1 MRQPGIEP
9 GAKQWECLSLPLTHW
24 RWSMGV
30 LLNVSIFMEP
40 LSNCTCCEARQ
51 IPIYQSTP
59 FLKYIQMRYSPIKH
73 LSGAFKNRLSK
84 FQMAFT
90 TESAPTEISFF
101 AQIRNMLIFPKG
113 RGVVAQCERRRPS
126 KKDGRDLRIQTWNQ
140 TEPPGEPRHRG
151 SPRVHE
157 GNGVWQKRAFSRA
170 VDKF

>member
-1 MRQPGIEP
+1 M
-9 GAKQWECLSLPLTHW
+9 GA
-24 RWSMGV
+24 

-51 IPIYQSTP
+51 IPIYQSKP
-59 FLKYIQMRYSPIKH
+59 FLKYIQMLIFSYQVLHS
-73 LSGAFKNRLSK
+73 SYQGAFTNRLSK

-126 KKDGRDLRIQTWNQ
+126 KKDGRNLRIRTWNQ
-140 TEPPGEPRHRG
+140 TEPPGEPRHRE
-151 SPRVHE
+151 VHE
-157 GNGVWQKRAFSRA
+157 STRETAFGKKELFRGRLTNSRVGYSAQGGTAGVRARF
-170 VDKF
+170 V

>member
-1 MRQPGIEP
+1 M
-9 GAKQWECLSLPLTHW
+9 GA
-24 RWSMGV
+24 
-30 LLNVSIFMEP
+30 LLNVSIFMDP

-51 IPIYQSTP
+51 IPIYQSKP
-59 FLKYIQMRYSPIKH
+59 FLKYIRTNYSPIKCFTAPIKCFH
-73 LSGAFKNRLSK
+73 KSPFKISNSPDTQHAYLS
-84 FQMAFT
+84 
-90 TESAPTEISFF
+90 
-101 AQIRNMLIFPKG
+101 KG

-126 KKDGRDLRIQTWNQ
+126 KKDGRNLRARTWNQ